1 MRNLGG
7 NLQSLNESSTSG
19 NKHPMLAKNLLS
31 HSDDGQDVELR
42 EMPKIMDKLYE
53 IYNQASRPMR
63 PMTTSA
69 SSGAALCN
77 PLVYVPGSAG
87 GKNAIKSMTT
97 SDFSQLQS
105 VLNKSDNVLSRKAHH
120 PDYAQYQ
127 ARLDSFKEWPAS
139 MSQQPSDLAKAGFY
153 YFGIKDMVKCFF
165 CNGGLKNWDHNDDP
179 FQDHVRWFPT
189 CQYIRQLMGH
199 EYIESVSFFSFFAE
213 IFTILSHIMLYS
225 TIYKRRILIESNS

>member
-1 MRNLGG
+1 MRRTSSMRNLGS
-7 NLQSLNESSTSG
+7 NLQSLNESSTTG

-53 IYNQASRPMR
+53 IYNQTSRPVR

-97 SDFSQLQS
+97 SDFSQLQT

-199 EYIESVSFFSFFAE
+199 EYIETVCLFLLLFFSQDNF
-213 IFTILSHIMLYS
+213 IKT
-225 TIYKRRILIESNS
+225 SNIN